1 MDRLCGICHKSFK
14 YRQSLWRHKKTCTG
28 GDNHAGSE
36 VFHSINTD
44 RSRRNLQYKSADNDT
59 KSHYEN
65 ALFGN
70 VNTVR
75 SPSVTKTDMTKYVWK
90 KGDKIDDSSTLDDGN
105 IRIHESSRADNS
117 KDDGEESGIGSMY
130 VWKTDNQVT
139 KNHSSIFPRD
149 IRALIV
155 GKSGSGKTTL
165 LMHLLLEPD
174 MLDYDTLTV
183 CGNSLHQPEYRILD
197 AGFSNNFSK
206 VQTRFLFQKQR
217 TIKRRYGGVDGLIQE
232 YKQLQLHGR
241 GGVNTR
247 FLEDVADIPDPS
259 DHDPRRKNLLVLDDI
274 MLGPQNKAEAY
285 YTRGRHNNVD
295 TIYIA
300 QNYFRLP
307 RQTVRENTNLIMLF
321 NQDTKNL
328 SHIYHDHCTDIS
340 YGEFSDFC
348 NDVWSKGKHH
358 FVTINLNRPGAQDG
372 KYRRNLGSCWSPP
385 MNLSADYNK

>member
-1 MDRLCGICHKSFK
+1 MAKSRICVGCGKVFANRHNLS
-14 YRQSLWRHKKTCTG
+14 RHKKTCKGDGNHSGTG
-28 GDNHAGSE
+28 LLYSTNAKRPQVNRVNKTSGDLVHN
-36 VFHSINTD
+36 I
-44 RSRRNLQYKSADNDT
+44 K

-65 ALFGN
+65 ASFGN

-75 SPSVTKTDMTKYVWK
+75 SPSVTKTDISEYVWET
-90 KGDKIDDSSTLDDGN
+90 DDSSTSDDEN

-117 KDDGEESGIGSMY
+117 KDGGEESGIRSMY
-130 VWKTDNQVT
+130 VWKTDDQVR
-139 KNHSSIFPRD
+139 KNHSCIFPRD

-206 VQTRFLFQKQR
+206 GQTRFLFHKQR
-217 TIKRRYGGVDGLIQE
+217 TINRRYGGVDGLIQE
-232 YKQLQLHGR
+232 YKQLKLHGR

-259 DHDPRRKNLLVLDDI
+259 DHDPSRKNLLVLDDI

-285 YTRGRHNNVD
+285 YTRGRPNNVD

-300 QNYFRLP
+300 QNFFRLP
-307 RQTVRENTNLIMLF
+307 RQTVRENTNLMMLF
-321 NQDTKNL
+321 NQDAKNL
-328 SHIYHDHCTDIS
+328 NHIYQDHCTDIPFS
-340 YGEFSDFC
+340 EFNNFC
-348 NDVWSKGKHH
+348 NDVWRRGEHN
-358 FVTINLNRPGAQDG
+358 FVTISLSRRSAQDG
-372 KYRRNLGSCWSPP
+372 KYRCNLD
-385 MNLSADYNK
+385 L